1 MILLSQQEVEQL
13 LELDA
18 LVDALADAHRE
29 LSEGKASMP
38 PRIAAFA
45 ERNGLLGAMP
55 AYLPSAG
62 LTCKLVS
69 LFPENRDR
77 HTHQALIAVFDQ
89 TNGSPSR

>member
-13 LELDA
+13 LDLDA
-18 LVDALADAHRE
+18 LVDALAEAHRE

-55 AYLPSAG
+55 AYLPSVA
-62 LTCKLVS
+62 
-69 LFPENRDR
+69 
-77 HTHQALIAVFDQ
+77 
-89 TNGSPSR
+89 SRR